1 MWSSSGVGTY
11 DIDELSHEI
20 NQSRGSSIVI
30 HLKNDNLQYSDE
42 KKVEG
47 ILKKYSNFVS
57 FPIYLNGNRLNTVN
71 AIWSN
76 EPKDVSDEQYSEFYK
91 YIANA
96 YDEPLDRLH
105 YRADAP
111 LDIKAL
117 FFVPSFH
124 SEKVGWLTDTFFY

>member
-1 MWSSSGVGTY
+1 MK
-11 DIDELSHEI
+11 D
-20 NQSRGSSIVI
+20 
-30 HLKNDNLQYSDE
+30 DNLQYSDE
-42 KKVEG
+42 KKVED

-76 EPKDVSDEQYSEFYK
+76 EPKDVSEEQYSEFYK

-124 SEKVGWLTDTFFY
+124 SEKVGG